1 MNIKSNVMA
10 VFRHQK
16 PERIPWLTYDIPY
29 PMLPRGAW
37 ERELRNKGLGL
48 IGLMGFYP
56 CGNVYIS
63 RMPNV
68 EVIQKVSIENKRT
81 IISTTYNTPVG
92 SITKKEDFSI
102 SPPNPW
108 IIEYPIKDVSDYRVV
123 KFMVEDT
130 MYETNYDAFYW
141 ADKHI
146 GEDGF
151 IRADCSTPFQNL
163 LIRFTG
169 YRRLLVDLYRHK
181 EQVEDLLSI
190 MEEKYFEVIRILAES
205 PVEVIGIDGNVNGR
219 ITNPKLF
226 AKYLLPLYQKA
237 SEILHSKGKIVS
249 VHMDGALSPLKMLIP
264 DTGIDVVEAFTP
276 PPMGDLSVKEARNAW
291 GDQIIIEANF
301 PENVCL
307 QGVDMIRKV
316 TMDLLKQAAPGDGFI
331 LSVTEDI
338 PYRAPNDVLEESLR
352 AITDVM
358 WEHGKYPIR
367 I

>member
-1 MNIKSNVMA
+1 MNIRDDVMA
-10 VFRHQK
+10 VFRHRK
-16 PERIPWLTYDIPY
+16 PDRIPWLTYDIPY
-29 PMLPRGAW
+29 PMLPRGSW

-63 RMPNV
+63 KMPNV
-68 EVIQKVSIENKRT
+68 EIVQKVRIENKRT

-92 SITKKEDFSI
+92 SVTKEEDFSI

-108 IIEYPIKDVSDYRVV
+108 ILKYPIKDVSDYKVV
-123 KFMVEDT
+123 RFMVEDT
-130 MYETNYDAFYW
+130 VYEKNYDAFYW
-141 ADKHI
+141 ADRHI

-151 IRADCSTPFQNL
+151 IRADCSSPFQNL
-163 LIRFTG
+163 LIRFAG
-169 YRRLLVDLYRHK
+169 YQRLLVDLYKHR

-219 ITNPKLF
+219 ITDPKLF
-226 AKYLLPLYQKA
+226 SKYLLPLYQKA
-237 SEILHSKGKIVS
+237 SEILHSKDKIVS
-249 VHMDGALSPLKMLIP
+249 VHMDGALSPLTDLIP
-264 DTGIDVVEAFTP
+264 ETGIDVVEAFTP
-276 PPMGDLSVKEARNAW
+276 PPMGDLSLKEARNAW
-291 GDQIIIEANF
+291 GDRIIIEANF

-307 QGVDMIRKV
+307 QGVDAIKKF
-316 TMDLLKQAAPGDGFI
+316 TLDILKQVAPGDSFI

-338 PYRAPNDVLEESLR
+338 PYRAPNDVLEASLR
-352 AITDVM
+352 AITEVM
-358 WEHGKYPIR
+358 WKHGRYPIK